1 MNWVSTVLAF
11 LAGVGTL
18 VEDRHGSP
26 NLCFSGSDLLILGL
40 GVLRPRG
47 FMVASPSTV
56 VIFGN
61 SAILNIPHNKMSVTN
76 TGGKNVHSRKFLR

>member
-18 VEDRHGSP
+18 VEDRHGRP

-40 GVLRPRG
+40 GILRPRR
-47 FMVASPSTV
+47 FLVASPSTV

-61 SAILNIPHNKMSVTN
+61 SAILNIPHNE
-76 TGGKNVHSRKFLR
+76 NVSH

>member
-40 GVLRPRG
+40 GILHPRG
-47 FMVASPSTV
+47 FLVASPSTV

-61 SAILNIPHNKMSVTN
+61 SAILNIPHNK
-76 TGGKNVHSRKFLR
+76 NVSH

>member
-26 NLCFSGSDLLILGL
+26 YLCFSGSDLLILGL
-40 GVLRPRG
+40 GVLCPRG

-56 VIFGN
+56 VFFGN
-61 SAILNIPHNKMSVTN
+61 SAILNIPHNE
-76 TGGKNVHSRKFLR
+76 NVSH